1 MCMESSSPRLQQAH
15 SHVSSEIAPLRAW
28 WIAALVLPMLP
39 GAAMCASARQTGNLV
54 QATVVETAEYTP
66 CGDRCSE
73 VADPARAF
81 CLRAG
86 DQTLVGEGRSYF
98 HETKLSE
105 MEDFGGK
112 QVLIRFNKRWI
123 WMQTSGGDEI
133 KIRRGSQYE
142 EFKDLECAAAVNG
155 PILAWANRHKR
166 PTRVPGSA
174 IAIAGPEQ
182 GADPQRFLWYACKT
196 DTDAKTIVCRR
207 WYRDGSS
214 YGDDWY
220 CARTLSGKRVDADF
234 QIDARLSDAGHLVL
248 TSGGVLEH
256 DNRGR
261 INGQLEQPDQACY

>member
-1 MCMESSSPRLQQAH
+1 M
-15 SHVSSEIAPLRAW
+15 
-28 WIAALVLPMLP
+28 
-39 GAAMCASARQTGNLV
+39 

-73 VADPARAF
+73 SADPARAF

-86 DQTLVGEGRSYF
+86 DQTLVGDGRSYF
-98 HETKLSE
+98 HEAKLTNL
-105 MEDFGGK
+105 EDIGGES
-112 QVLIRFNKRWI
+112 VRIHFNKRWI
-123 WMQTSGGDEI
+123 WVQTSSGEAI
-133 KIRRGSQYE
+133 KLRRGSEYE
-142 EFKDLECAAAVNG
+142 EFKDPRCAAQVNK
-155 PILAWANRHKR
+155 PILVWANRHRR
-166 PTRVPGSA
+166 PEKVPDSA

-182 GADPQRFLWYACKT
+182 GNDPQRFLWYACKMES
-196 DTDAKTIVCRR
+196 DAKTIACRR

-220 CARTLSGKRVDADF
+220 CARTLSGARVGADF

-261 INGQLEQPDQACY
+261 INGQLEEPGEACY